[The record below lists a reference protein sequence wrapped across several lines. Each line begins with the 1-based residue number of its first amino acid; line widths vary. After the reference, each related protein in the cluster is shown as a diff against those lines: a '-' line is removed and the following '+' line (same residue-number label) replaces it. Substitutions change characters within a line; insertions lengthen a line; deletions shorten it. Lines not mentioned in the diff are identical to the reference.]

1 MESAVKLVADLMAIS
16 AKTAPKGLGKDYVEI
31 KILTGDDVKK
41 LGETMIQM
49 AKERNEQG
57 FTRDGKNV
65 LESSAVLL
73 LGLRDHPPNGV
84 DCAGC
89 GFLCEEM
96 KVRHLEGDFVG
107 PNCVF
112 RLLDL
117 GIAIGSA
124 VKTASIHNVDNRVMY
139 RVGVAARKAGFINS
153 RVVIGIPLSATTK
166 SVYFDRK
173 Q

>member
-1 MESAVKLVADLMAIS
+1 MDSAVRLVAELMAIS
-16 AKTAPKGLGKDYVEI
+16 AKTAPKGLGKDFVDI
-31 KILTGDDVKK
+31 KILAGDDVKK
-41 LGETMIQM
+41 LGEIMIEM
-49 AKERNEQG
+49 AKDRNEQG
-57 FTRDGKNV
+57 FIRDGKNV
-65 LESSAVLL
+65 LDSSAVVL
-73 LGLRDHPPNGV
+73 LGLREHPPNGV

-96 KVRHLEGDFVG
+96 KTRHLERDYAG

-139 RVGVAARKAGFINS
+139 RVGVAARKAGFMS
-153 RVVIGIPLSATTK
+153 SKVVIGIPLSATTK